1 MNSLFDCD
9 KPYFAAWVGVYN
21 IDESSMWMIPNPL
34 YYVSLCGFSDLVEQL
49 AIKHPEHVDAFGG
62 RYRFPL
68 FAALA
73 GKHFRAAEIL
83 LQHGASIDSQGMRGR
98 SLLHEAVRDVNVVRS
113 LLNYGANINCQQDD
127 LRTPLH
133 LAVRH
138 REFKVARVLV
148 EHKADVNSQSEWLD
162 IPIRLL
168 FQDHDRDGN
177 GILDLARLLLER
189 GADEEA
195 LLHKALLKYK
205 AYVDFRDDRD
215 RTPLRRLIVES
226 YRDCSNVLYFARLLL
241 DHGADTNIRTMDE
254 WTLLH
259 SAVFRGR
266 REFARLLLDYGTNAN
281 SENKRGETPLHLVL
295 RGDYDE
301 EEDRVAVAQLLLE
314 HGGDVNA
321 RTKNNPTP
329 SDSAISYGRLEI
341 AQVLLEHGTNTCS
354 ESENWWNTAH
364 EVLFRFSASVSNWPL
379 LLIWPIVC
387 FVLLLLVS

>member
-1 MNSLFDCD
+1 M
-9 KPYFAAWVGVYN
+9 
-21 IDESSMWMIPNPL
+21 
-34 YYVSLCGFSDLVEQL
+34 
-49 AIKHPEHVDAFGG
+49 
-62 RYRFPL
+62 
-68 FAALA
+68 
-73 GKHFRAAEIL
+73 
-83 LQHGASIDSQGMRGR
+83 
-98 SLLHEAVRDVNVVRS
+98 VRS